1 MTTKRNINNPRST
14 KVTVSRF
21 LLIYFRKDKSLAVS
35 PFSLL
40 NLLNYALKGEIRHG
54 RG

>member
-1 MTTKRNINNPRST
+1 M

-35 PFSLL
+35 PFFVIKPAQLFIERW
-40 NLLNYALKGEIRHG
+40 NRA
-54 RG
+54 